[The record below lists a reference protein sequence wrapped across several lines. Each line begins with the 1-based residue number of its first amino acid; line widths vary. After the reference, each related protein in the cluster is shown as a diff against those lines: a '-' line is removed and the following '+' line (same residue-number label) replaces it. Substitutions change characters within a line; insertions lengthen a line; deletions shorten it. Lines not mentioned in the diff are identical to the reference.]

1 MGLCEHG
8 RRRRLSDECSSAS
21 ICKHGRQRY
30 LCKDCGGKGICRCR
44 HERRRSAC
52 KECGGGSSAAST
64 VGAAGAVSAR
74 SAARWQQHLRAQEA
88 AQRLQ
93 GVRRQ
98 QHLQARAAP
107 YGLQRMRRR
116 QPRAAG
122 CEHGRQRS
130 VCKKASFKR
139 KNNGVRQKQ
148 KNLLSCRRACRYD
161 FTLYMA
167 PLVKYAHSDFT
178 L

>member
-1 MGLCEHG
+1 M
-8 RRRRLSDECSSAS
+8 R
-21 ICKHGRQRY
+21 
-30 LCKDCGGKGICRCR
+30 
-44 HERRRSAC
+44 
-52 KECGGGSSAAST
+52 
-64 VGAAGAVSAR
+64 
-74 SAARWQQHLRAQEA
+74 A
-88 AQRLQ
+88 AQDSQ
-93 GVRRQ
+93 GLDV
-98 QHLQARAAP
+98 
-107 YGLQRMRRR
+107 GLNCVDGPRFGLRRMRRR